1 MSEHVEWAGKSG
13 ASYTFVVIP
22 WPAPLD
28 EGYVVG
34 NYICARQTD
43 QGEWIPVYIG
53 EGDLGSACSKKHPC
67 FGLLQKRGVTH
78 MHCHLNDDAD
88 ARRHEARD
96 LLLRHTQ
103 AVMPIG
109 CNEPVAGDEATV
121 NGRTADAD
129 GAPR

>member
-1 MSEHVEWAGKSG
+1 MSEHVEWTGKSG

-34 NYICARQTD
+34 NYICARRTD
-43 QGEWIPVYIG
+43 NGDWIPVYVG
-53 EGDLGSACSKKHPC
+53 EGDLGSPCSKRHPS
-67 FGLLQKRGVTH
+67 FDQLRKRGVTH
-78 MHCHLNDDAD
+78 MHCHLNNDAD

-96 LLLRHTQ
+96 LLSRHTL

-109 CNEPVAGDEATV
+109 CNEPVAGHEAAM
-121 NGRTADAD
+121 NGASA
-129 GAPR
+129 

>member
-1 MSEHVEWAGKSG
+1 MSEHVDWTGKSG

-34 NYICARQTD
+34 NYICARQSD
-43 QGEWIPVYIG
+43 HGEWIPVYIG
-53 EGDLGSACSKKHPC
+53 EGDLGTPCSKTHPC

-78 MHCHLNDDAD
+78 MHCHLNNDAD

-96 LLLRHTQ
+96 LLSRHTL
-103 AVMPIG
+103 AVLPIG
-109 CNEPVAGDEATV
+109 CNEPLADDEAAV
-121 NGRTADAD
+121 NGRTA
-129 GAPR
+129 